1 MNITFCK
8 QLMNTFS
15 ASELEELVEYSSAIW
30 ANERGEANF
39 PLISAE
45 NFMAEVCLCP
55 PKQNDV
61 EVVILPSNGR
71 TEAQRITDRELILML
86 RDSRPK
92 LIPYIEA

>member
-8 QLMNTFS
+8 QLMNAFS

-39 PLISAE
+39 LLISAE
-45 NFMAEVCLCP
+45 DFMAEVCFFSP
-55 PKQNDV
+55 EQNDL
-61 EVVILPSNGR
+61 EVVVLPSNGR
-71 TEAQRITDRELILML
+71 TEAQRITGRELMLML

-92 LIPYIEA
+92 VIPYIEV